1 MIKYKHLFS
10 LKYFILVTLLQ
21 AVIALLFVSTIGFEL
36 EYYFMNYQ
44 MIQETPA
51 IELKVIVIYDTPNNI
66 KNEEE
71 FNLIIEELENNGAN
85 VYYRVIEYSEDLL
98 LLIDEALANQFRRTD
113 NEANCNEL
121 ALNYGESCKGITIEI
136 HSTVEMKEI
145 LLDNFYNDY
154 SNAMTSGIVIEYDD
168 LDLLFSEIITKH
180 NLEIDYEVVDINA
193 SASNNLKGAQNLIM
207 LDRQNFIAFSLIWL
221 LSIILS
227 TLVYLKSKQR
237 NISILVLLG
246 YSNLSILSTIIVM
259 NLISLIIPYIIL
271 IYNDMLIVSWY
282 LLVDFILIVI
292 SILFMYFITLKSTK
306 EKVKERIWL
315 N

>member
-306 EKVKERIWL
+306 EKVKERI
-315 N
+315 